1 MTAADI
7 FEIINSMKP
16 KASSGIDE
24 LSNKIL
30 KHIQEVIVPPL
41 TIIINQMLNTGLFP
55 EKLKVSKVIPLYKKG
70 DEHLFTNYRPISL
83 LPSMSK
89 IFEKVIFKQLSYY
102 FEENCLI
109 FTNQYGF
116 RKQHSTEHAALH
128 LTDYLNTE
136 MDNMNTPLSIFLDLS
151 KAFDTLNHD
160 ILLAKLKYYGING
173 ISLNLLNTYLRDR
186 KQYVQVESHCS
197 KILDIKQG
205 VPQGSIL
212 GPLLFI
218 IYINDFP
225 KASNIFNFL
234 MYADDTTLFCCVDNI
249 KPENRN
255 RLINEE
261 LQKVN
266 NWLISNKL
274 SLNVN
279 KTKYMQFFKPPKH
292 VSHLN
297 LQINNNIISCV
308 NTFNFLGLQLNDN
321 LKWNTHI
328 EFISKKIT
336 RTIGLLYKMKY
347 ILPQDILLSIYN
359 TLVLPHLN
367 YCIIS
372 WGTHNVAILQLQ
384 KRALRAICNSGYK
397 SHSEPLF
404 KMCNVLKINE
414 LYETK
419 LLTFYHKIAN
429 NNTSIN
435 FVNYKP
441 AHSVGNVRYSIRSP
455 KFVLPLHR
463 HEFYRLT
470 CSTSCLHY

>member
-1 MTAADI
+1 
-7 FEIINSMKP
+7 
-16 KASSGIDE
+16 
-24 LSNKIL
+24 
-30 KHIQEVIVPPL
+30 
-41 TIIINQMLNTGLFP
+41 
-55 EKLKVSKVIPLYKKG
+55 
-70 DEHLFTNYRPISL
+70 
-83 LPSMSK
+83 
-89 IFEKVIFKQLSYY
+89 
-102 FEENCLI
+102 
-109 FTNQYGF
+109 
-116 RKQHSTEHAALH
+116 
-128 LTDYLNTE
+128 
-136 MDNMNTPLSIFLDLS
+136 
-151 KAFDTLNHD
+151 
-160 ILLAKLKYYGING
+160 
-173 ISLNLLNTYLRDR
+173 
-186 KQYVQVESHCS
+186 
-197 KILDIKQG
+197 
-205 VPQGSIL
+205 
-212 GPLLFI
+212 
-218 IYINDFP
+218 
-225 KASNIFNFL
+225 

-279 KTKYMQFFKPPKH
+279 KTKYMQFYKPPKH

-470 CSTSCLHY
+470 CRYQLPSLLNKYILPDLNEDCNNTYISDLIKNVSFVTLNQFKSSRKSFFITNYLYLCRIENCYVCNQ